1 MQKLLIKGGK
11 KLSGEVVISGSKNA
25 SLPIIISSLL
35 FDDSVHFENVPKVRD
50 IFTLINLI
58 KVLGREV
65 EFNEEKEILKISN
78 KNKNKYFAPYS
89 IMRTMRAGVLVLAP
103 LLAKFGKARVSL
115 PGGCSIGARPVNLH
129 LEALKKLGA
138 KINVKNG
145 YIDAIAPKGL
155 SGSNIKFPSISVG
168 ATESIIIA
176 AVLAKGITK
185 ISNAA
190 IEPEIIDLINFLNKC
205 GADIKY
211 NSKRKIIIKGVKFL
225 YPVRHRIIPD
235 RIEAATYAIAALIT
249 NGKLL
254 VKKVNNEHLENIFN
268 VLKKIG
274 ANIKIFKDSFVI
286 FRKHQLKPFKII
298 TKPYPG
304 FPTDMQAQ
312 FMALATQIKGSS
324 VINEEIF
331 ENRFLHV
338 SELMRMGA
346 DIKIKKQKAVINGI
360 KNLNSAEV
368 MATDLRASVS
378 LVLAALSAKGT
389 TTINRIYHL
398 DRGYSKLEKKL
409 NLCGANI
416 KRVNDS
422 RFSNCCK

>member
-65 EFNEEKEILKISN
+65 EFDENREILKISN

-190 IEPEIIDLINFLNKC
+190 IEPEITDLINFLNKC

-225 YPVRHRIIPD
+225 YPVRYRIIPD

-254 VKKVNNEHLENIFN
+254 IKKVNNEHLENIFN

-416 KRVNDS
+416 KRVND
-422 RFSNCCK
+422 

>member
-11 KLSGEVVISGSKNA
+11 TLSGEVVISGSKNA

-50 IFTLINLI
+50 ILTLINLI

-65 EFNEEKEILKISN
+65 EFNEEKEILTISN
-78 KNKNKYFAPYS
+78 KNKFKYFAPYS

-103 LLAKFGKARVSL
+103 LLSKFGKARVSL

-138 KINVKNG
+138 KINIKNG

-211 NSKRKIIIKGVKFL
+211 NSKRKIVIKGVKFL

-268 VLKKIG
+268 VLKKMG
-274 ANIKIFKDSFVI
+274 ANLKIFKDSFVI

-416 KRVNDS
+416 KRVND
-422 RFSNCCK
+422 

>member
-155 SGSNIKFPSISVG
+155 SGTNIKFPSISVG

-378 LVLAALSAKGT
+378 LVLAALSATGT

-416 KRVNDS
+416 KRVND
-422 RFSNCCK
+422 

>member
-35 FDDSVHFENVPKVRD
+35 FDDTVHFENVPKVRD

-58 KVLGREV
+58 KVLGKEV

-78 KNKNKYFAPYS
+78 KNKNRYFAPYS

-145 YIDAIAPKGL
+145 YIDAVASKGL
-155 SGSNIKFPSISVG
+155 SGANIKFPSISVG

-205 GADIKY
+205 GADIEY

-225 YPVRHRIIPD
+225 YPVKHRIIPD

-346 DIKIKKQKAVINGI
+346 HIQIKKQKAVINGI

-416 KRVNDS
+416 KRVND
-422 RFSNCCK
+422 

>member
-35 FDDSVHFENVPKVRD
+35 FNDSVYFENVPKVRD

-249 NGKLL
+249 NGKIL

-416 KRVNDS
+416 KRVND
-422 RFSNCCK
+422 

>member
-35 FDDSVHFENVPKVRD
+35 FNDSVYFENVPKVRD

-205 GADIKY
+205 GADIEY
-211 NSKRKIIIKGVKFL
+211 NSQRKIIIKGVKFL

-286 FRKHQLKPFKII
+286 FRKRQLKPFKII

-416 KRVNDS
+416 KRVND
-422 RFSNCCK
+422 

>member
-286 FRKHQLKPFKII
+286 FRKLQLKPFKII

-416 KRVNDS
+416 KRVND
-422 RFSNCCK
+422 

>member
-254 VKKVNNEHLENIFN
+254 IKKVNNEHLENIFN

-346 DIKIKKQKAVINGI
+346 DIKIKKQKAIINGI

-416 KRVNDS
+416 KRVND
-422 RFSNCCK
+422 

>member
-35 FDDSVHFENVPKVRD
+35 FDDSVQFENVPKVKD
-50 IFTLINLI
+50 IYTLISLI
-58 KVLGREV
+58 KLLGREV
-65 EFNEEKEILKISN
+65 QFNENEEILKIS
-78 KNKNKYFAPYS
+78 KKYKDKYFAPYS
-89 IMRTMRAGVLVLAP
+89 IMKTMRAGVLVLAP

-145 YIDAIAPKGL
+145 YIDASAPKGL
-155 SGSNIKFPSISVG
+155 SGAHIKFPSISVG

-176 AVLAKGITK
+176 AVLAKGVTK

-205 GADIKY
+205 GADIEY

-225 YPVRHRIIPD
+225 YSVRHRIIPD

-249 NGKLL
+249 NGKLII
-254 VKKVNNEHLENIFN
+254 KKVNNDHLENIFN
-268 VLKKIG
+268 VLIKIG
-274 ANIKIFKDSFVI
+274 ANIKTFKDSFVI

-312 FMALATQIKGSS
+312 FMALATQIKGAS

-346 DIKIKKQKAVINGI
+346 DIKIKKQKATIKGI

-416 KRVNDS
+416 KRVND
-422 RFSNCCK
+422 

>member
-409 NLCGANI
+409 NLCGANVR
-416 KRVNDS
+416 RVND
-422 RFSNCCK
+422 

>member
-1 MQKLLIKGGK
+1 MK
-11 KLSGEVVISGSKNA
+11 
-25 SLPIIISSLL
+25 
-35 FDDSVHFENVPKVRD
+35 
-50 IFTLINLI
+50 
-58 KVLGREV
+58 
-65 EFNEEKEILKISN
+65 
-78 KNKNKYFAPYS
+78 
-89 IMRTMRAGVLVLAP
+89 TMRAGVLVLAP
-103 LLAKFGKARVSL
+103 LLAKFGKAKVSL

-138 KINVKNG
+138 KITVKNG
-145 YIDAIAPKGL
+145 YIDASAPKGL
-155 SGSNIKFPSISVG
+155 SGANINFPLISVG
-168 ATESIIIA
+168 ATESVIIA
-176 AVLAKGITK
+176 AVLAKGVTK

-190 IEPEIIDLINFLNKC
+190 LEPEIIDLIKFLNKC
-205 GADIKY
+205 GADIQY
-211 NSKRKIIIKGVKFL
+211 NSKRKIVIKGVKFL
-225 YPVRHRIIPD
+225 YSIRHKIIPD

-249 NGKLL
+249 KGKLL
-254 VKKVNNEHLENIFN
+254 IKNVNNDHLENIFN
-268 VLKKIG
+268 VLKKSG
-274 ANIKIFKDSFVI
+274 AKIKTFKDSFII
-286 FRKHQLKPFKII
+286 FGKHQLKPFKIT

-324 VINEEIF
+324 VIDEEIF

-346 DIKIKKQKAVINGI
+346 DIEIKKQKATIKGVNSLNG
-360 KNLNSAEV
+360 AEV

-409 NLCGANI
+409 NLCGANVR
-416 KRVNDS
+416 RVNV
-422 RFSNCCK
+422 

>member
-389 TTINRIYHL
+389 TTINRMYHL

-416 KRVNDS
+416 KRVND
-422 RFSNCCK
+422 

>member
-190 IEPEIIDLINFLNKC
+190 MEPEIIDLINFLNKC

-416 KRVNDS
+416 KRVND
-422 RFSNCCK
+422 

>member
-129 LEALKKLGA
+129 LEALKKLGT

-190 IEPEIIDLINFLNKC
+190 MEPEIIDLINFLNKC

-225 YPVRHRIIPD
+225 YSVRHRIIPD

-286 FRKHQLKPFKII
+286 FRKRQLKPFKII

-416 KRVNDS
+416 KRVND
-422 RFSNCCK
+422 

>member
-35 FDDSVHFENVPKVRD
+35 FNDSVYFENVPKVRD

-205 GADIKY
+205 GADIEY
-211 NSKRKIIIKGVKFL
+211 NSQRKITIKGVKFL

-416 KRVNDS
+416 KRVND
-422 RFSNCCK
+422 

>member
-35 FDDSVHFENVPKVRD
+35 FDDSVQFENVPKVKD

-65 EFNEEKEILKISN
+65 EFNEESEVLKISK
-78 KNKNKYFAPYS
+78 KNKDKYFAPYS

-103 LLAKFGKARVSL
+103 LLSKFGKARVSL

-138 KINVKNG
+138 KINVKKG
-145 YIDAIAPKGL
+145 YIDARAPKGL
-155 SGSNIKFPSISVG
+155 SGANISFSSISVG

-176 AVLAKGITK
+176 AVLAKGITR

-205 GADIKY
+205 GANIEY
-211 NSKRKIIIKGVKFL
+211 SSKRKIIIKGVKFL
-225 YPVRHRIIPD
+225 YPIRHRIIPD

-249 NGKLL
+249 NGKLII
-254 VKKVNNEHLENIFN
+254 KNVNNDHLENIFS

-274 ANIKIFKDSFVI
+274 ANIKTFKDSFII
-286 FRKHQLKPFKII
+286 FRKNQLKPFKVT

-312 FMALATQIKGSS
+312 FMALATQVKGTS
-324 VINEEIF
+324 VINEDIF

-346 DIKIKKQKAVINGI
+346 DIEIKKRKATIKGI
-360 KNLNSAEV
+360 KNLNGAEV

-378 LVLAALSAKGT
+378 LVLAALSAKGM

-409 NLCGANI
+409 NLCGANVR
-416 KRVNDS
+416 RVND
-422 RFSNCCK
+422 

>member
-286 FRKHQLKPFKII
+286 FRKRQLKPFKII

-416 KRVNDS
+416 KRVND
-422 RFSNCCK
+422 

>member
-35 FDDSVHFENVPKVRD
+35 FNDSVYFENVPKVRD

-225 YPVRHRIIPD
+225 YPVRYRIIPD

-378 LVLAALSAKGT
+378 LVLAALCAKGT

-416 KRVNDS
+416 KRVND
-422 RFSNCCK
+422 

>member
-155 SGSNIKFPSISVG
+155 SGANIKFPSISVG

-254 VKKVNNEHLENIFN
+254 VKKVNNEHLENIFK

-416 KRVNDS
+416 KRVND
-422 RFSNCCK
+422 

>member
-58 KVLGREV
+58 RVLGREV

-103 LLAKFGKARVSL
+103 LLAKFGKAKVSL

-138 KINVKNG
+138 TINVKNG

-155 SGSNIKFPSISVG
+155 SGSNIKFSSISVG

-225 YPVRHRIIPD
+225 YPVRYRIIPD

-346 DIKIKKQKAVINGI
+346 DIKIKKQKAIINGI

-416 KRVNDS
+416 KRVND
-422 RFSNCCK
+422 

>member
-50 IFTLINLI
+50 IFTIINLI
-58 KVLGREV
+58 KALGREV

-103 LLAKFGKARVSL
+103 LLAKLGKARVSL

-155 SGSNIKFPSISVG
+155 SGANIKFSSISVG

-205 GADIKY
+205 GADIEY

-254 VKKVNNEHLENIFN
+254 IKKVNNEHLENIFS

-346 DIKIKKQKAVINGI
+346 DIKIKKQKALINGV

-378 LVLAALSAKGT
+378 LVLAALTAKGT

-416 KRVNDS
+416 KRVND
-422 RFSNCCK
+422 

>member
-1 MQKLLIKGGK
+1 QKLLIKGGK

-416 KRVNDS
+416 KRVND
-422 RFSNCCK
+422 

>member
-35 FDDSVHFENVPKVRD
+35 FDDSVYFENVPKVRD

-190 IEPEIIDLINFLNKC
+190 IEPEIIDLIKFLNKC

-225 YPVRHRIIPD
+225 YPVRYRIIPD

-416 KRVNDS
+416 KRIND
-422 RFSNCCK
+422 

>member
-25 SLPIIISSLL
+25 SLPIVISSLL
-35 FDDSVHFENVPKVRD
+35 FDDSVQFENVPKVKD
-50 IFTLINLI
+50 IYTLINLI

-65 EFNEEKEILKISN
+65 EFDEDNEVLKITK
-78 KNKNKYFAPYS
+78 KNKDKCFAPYS
-89 IMRTMRAGVLVLAP
+89 IMKTMRAGVLVLAP

-129 LEALKKLGA
+129 LDALKKLGA

-145 YIDAIAPKGL
+145 YIDASAPKGL
-155 SGSNIKFPSISVG
+155 SGANVKFPLISVG

-176 AVLAKGITK
+176 AVLANGVTK
-185 ISNAA
+185 ITNAA
-190 IEPEIIDLINFLNKC
+190 LEPEIVDLINFLNKC
-205 GADIKY
+205 GADIQY
-211 NSKRKIIIKGVKFL
+211 DSKRKIIIKGVKFL

-254 VKKVNNEHLENIFN
+254 IKNVNNDHLENVFN
-268 VLKKIG
+268 VLRKIG
-274 ANIKIFKDSFVI
+274 ANIKTFKHSFIV
-286 FRKHQLKPFKII
+286 FRKHQLKPFKIT

-312 FMALATQIKGSS
+312 FIALATQIKGSS

-346 DIKIKKQKAVINGI
+346 NIEIKKQKATIKGI
-360 KNLNSAEV
+360 KNLNGAEV

-409 NLCGANI
+409 NLCGANVR
-416 KRVNDS
+416 RVND
-422 RFSNCCK
+422 

>member
-129 LEALKKLGA
+129 LEALKKRGA

-416 KRVNDS
+416 KRVND
-422 RFSNCCK
+422 

>member
-115 PGGCSIGARPVNLH
+115 PGGCSIGARPVDLH

-416 KRVNDS
+416 KRVND
-422 RFSNCCK
+422 

>member
-35 FDDSVHFENVPKVRD
+35 FDDLVHFENVPKVRD

-416 KRVNDS
+416 KRVND
-422 RFSNCCK
+422 

>member
-11 KLSGEVVISGSKNA
+11 KLSGEVVVSGSKNA

-205 GADIKY
+205 GADIEY
-211 NSKRKIIIKGVKFL
+211 NSQRKITIKGVKFL

-235 RIEAATYAIAALIT
+235 RIEAATYAVAALIT

-254 VKKVNNEHLENIFN
+254 IKKVNNEHLENIFN
-268 VLKKIG
+268 VLKRIG
-274 ANIKIFKDSFVI
+274 ANIKIFKDSFII
-286 FRKHQLKPFKII
+286 FRKRQLKPFKII

-378 LVLAALSAKGT
+378 LVLAALSAKGS

-416 KRVNDS
+416 KRVND
-422 RFSNCCK
+422 

>member
-254 VKKVNNEHLENIFN
+254 VKKVNNEHLENIFK

-416 KRVNDS
+416 KRVND
-422 RFSNCCK
+422 

>member
-115 PGGCSIGARPVNLH
+115 PGGCSIGARPVDLH

-286 FRKHQLKPFKII
+286 FRKLQLKPFKII

-416 KRVNDS
+416 KRVND
-422 RFSNCCK
+422 

>member
-35 FDDSVHFENVPKVRD
+35 FDDSVHFENIPKVRD

-155 SGSNIKFPSISVG
+155 SGANIKFPSISVG

-205 GADIKY
+205 GADIEY

-416 KRVNDS
+416 KRVND
-422 RFSNCCK
+422 

>member
-35 FDDSVHFENVPKVRD
+35 FDDTVLFENVPQVKD
-50 IFTLINLI
+50 IYTLINLI
-58 KVLGREV
+58 RVLGREV
-65 EFNEEKEILKISN
+65 EFNEEKEVLKISK
-78 KNKNKYFAPYS
+78 KNKDKYFAPYS
-89 IMRTMRAGVLVLAP
+89 IMRTMRAGVIVLAP

-129 LEALKKLGA
+129 LAALKKLGA

-145 YIDAIAPKGL
+145 YIDASAPKGL
-155 SGSNIKFPSISVG
+155 SGANIKFPLISVG

-190 IEPEIIDLINFLNKC
+190 LEPEILDLIKFLNKC

-211 NSKRKIIIKGVKFL
+211 NSKRKIIIKGVKLL
-225 YPVRHRIIPD
+225 YPIRHKIIPD

-249 NGKLL
+249 KSKLL
-254 VKKVNNEHLENIFN
+254 IKNVNNDHLENIFN
-268 VLKKIG
+268 VLRKIG
-274 ANIKIFKDSFVI
+274 ANIKVLKNSFVI
-286 FRKHQLKPFKII
+286 FRKYQLKPFKIT

-324 VINEEIF
+324 VINEKIF

-346 DIKIKKQKAVINGI
+346 DIDIKKQKATIKGI
-360 KNLNSAEV
+360 KNLNGAEV

-409 NLCGANI
+409 NLCGASV
-416 KRVNDS
+416 RRS
-422 RFSNCCK
+422 A

>member
-35 FDDSVHFENVPKVRD
+35 FDDSVHFENIPKVRD

-205 GADIKY
+205 GADIEY
-211 NSKRKIIIKGVKFL
+211 NSQRKIIIKGVKFL

-346 DIKIKKQKAVINGI
+346 DIKIKKQKAEINGI

-416 KRVNDS
+416 KRVND
-422 RFSNCCK
+422 

>member
-1 MQKLLIKGGK
+1 MQKLLITGGK

-35 FDDSVHFENVPKVRD
+35 FDDPVQFENVPKVKD
-50 IFTLINLI
+50 IYTLINLI

-65 EFNEEKEILKISN
+65 EFDENKEILKISK
-78 KNKNKYFAPYS
+78 KNKDKYFAPYS
-89 IMRTMRAGVLVLAP
+89 IMKTMRAGVLVLAP
-103 LLAKFGKARVSL
+103 LLAKFGKAKVSL

-129 LEALKKLGA
+129 LDALKKLGA

-145 YIDAIAPKGL
+145 YIDASAPKGL
-155 SGSNIKFPSISVG
+155 LGTNIKFSSISVG
-168 ATESIIIA
+168 ATESIIVA
-176 AVLAKGITK
+176 AVLAKGTTK

-190 IEPEIIDLINFLNKC
+190 IEPEVIDLIKFLNKC

-211 NSKRKIIIKGVKFL
+211 NSRRKIIIKGVNFL
-225 YPVRHRIIPD
+225 YPIKHKIIPD
-235 RIEAATYAIAALIT
+235 RIEAGTYAIAALIT

-254 VKKVNNEHLENIFN
+254 IKNVNNDHLQNIFS

-274 ANIKIFKDSFVI
+274 ANIKTFKDSFVI

-312 FMALATQIKGSS
+312 FTALATQIKGLST
-324 VINEEIF
+324 INEEIF

-346 DIKIKKQKAVINGI
+346 DIEIKKQKASIKGI
-360 KNLNSAEV
+360 KNLNGAEV

-378 LVLAALSAKGT
+378 LVLAALSAKGI

-416 KRVNDS
+416 RRVND
-422 RFSNCCK
+422 

>member
-35 FDDSVHFENVPKVRD
+35 FNDSVYFENVPKVRD

-249 NGKLL
+249 NGKIL

-324 VINEEIF
+324 VIDEEIF

-398 DRGYSKLEKKL
+398 DRGYS
-409 NLCGANI
+409 N
-416 KRVNDS
+416 
-422 RFSNCCK
+422 

>member
-211 NSKRKIIIKGVKFL
+211 NLKRKIIIKGVKFL

-274 ANIKIFKDSFVI
+274 ADIKIFKDSFVI

-324 VINEEIF
+324 IINEEIF

-346 DIKIKKQKAVINGI
+346 DIKIKKQKAVINGT

-378 LVLAALSAKGT
+378 LVLAALCSKGT

-416 KRVNDS
+416 KRVND
-422 RFSNCCK
+422 

>member
-65 EFNEEKEILKISN
+65 EFDENREILKISN

-155 SGSNIKFPSISVG
+155 SGANIKFSSISVG

-176 AVLAKGITK
+176 AILAKGITK

-190 IEPEIIDLINFLNKC
+190 IEPEVIDLINFLNKC

-225 YPVRHRIIPD
+225 YPVRYRIIPD

-254 VKKVNNEHLENIFN
+254 IKKVNNEHLGNIFN
-268 VLKKIG
+268 ILKKIG

-286 FRKHQLKPFKII
+286 FRKHQLKPFRII

-346 DIKIKKQKAVINGI
+346 DIQIKKQKAVINGI
-360 KNLNSAEV
+360 RNLNSAEV

-389 TTINRIYHL
+389 TIINRIYHL

-416 KRVNDS
+416 KRVND
-422 RFSNCCK
+422 